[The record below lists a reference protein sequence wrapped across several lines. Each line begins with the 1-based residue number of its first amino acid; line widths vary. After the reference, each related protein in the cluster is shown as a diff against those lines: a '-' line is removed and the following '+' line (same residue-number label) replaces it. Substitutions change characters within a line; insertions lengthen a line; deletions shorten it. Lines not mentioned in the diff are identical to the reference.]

1 MLKKIFF
8 TNLIALLILPAI
20 LLAHCQIPCG
30 IYDDEVRFKLMREHV
45 ETIEKS
51 MKQIEALSKGTG
63 KNENQLI
70 RWVMNKDDHAN
81 QLSEIVTYYFLAQR
95 VKPADK
101 NDDHAYDSYQKQLEL
116 LHKIMVHAMK
126 AKQTIDLEHVEQ
138 LNELIDKFE
147 KAYNHKH

>member
-1 MLKKIFF
+1 MPKKFF
-8 TNLIALLILPAI
+8 ITLFLILMITPVV
-20 LLAHCQIPCG
+20 LSAHCQIPCG

-45 ETIEKS
+45 ETIDKS
-51 MKQIEALSKGTG
+51 MKEIKALSEGTG

-81 QLSEIVTYYFLAQR
+81 QLSEIVTYYFMAQR
-95 VKPADK
+95 VKPVDK
-101 NDDHAYDSYQKQLEL
+101 SNDHAYENYQKQLEL

-126 AKQTIDLEHVEQ
+126 AKQTIDLEHIEQ
-138 LNELIDKFE
+138 LNELINKFE